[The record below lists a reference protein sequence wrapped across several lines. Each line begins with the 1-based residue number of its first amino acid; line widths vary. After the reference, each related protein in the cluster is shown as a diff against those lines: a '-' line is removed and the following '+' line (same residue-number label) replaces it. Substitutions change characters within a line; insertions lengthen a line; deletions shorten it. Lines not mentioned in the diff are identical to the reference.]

1 MLVSMFRKYRTVW
14 LSKGYGFLEINYF
27 KIVLFFF
34 FKESLPCS
42 TNQTQFYFVVISSPE
57 LLIILSPHPGAAGI

>member
-34 FKESLPCS
+34 FLKKVYHVA
-42 TNQTQFYFVVISSPE
+42 QTK
-57 LLIILSPHPGAAGI
+57 LSFTL